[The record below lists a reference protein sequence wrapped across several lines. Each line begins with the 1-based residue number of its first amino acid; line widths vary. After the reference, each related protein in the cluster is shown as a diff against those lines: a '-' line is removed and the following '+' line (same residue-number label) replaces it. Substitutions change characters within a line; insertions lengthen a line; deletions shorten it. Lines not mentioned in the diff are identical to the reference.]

1 MRLKFL
7 CMFLSICGASTAAYA
22 HAHVESSIPAKG
34 EILKSAPTDISITFS
49 EALRIEESYIKV
61 FDSSKR
67 QVSSEKPEISKDQ
80 VTVSEKLPPLAAGK
94 YTVKWKA
101 VCLCNDHHATSGS
114 YNFTV
119 K

>member
-1 MRLKFL
+1 MRFSFL
-7 CMFLSICGASTAAYA
+7 GILLFSCCAPFSAFA
-22 HAHVESSIPAKG
+22 HAHVESSIPTKG

-61 FDSSKR
+61 FDSNKKQISSK
-67 QVSSEKPEISKDQ
+67 KPEISKDQ

-101 VCLCNDHHATSGS
+101 VCLCNDHHATTGS
-114 YNFTV
+114 YDFTV